1 MGDMGDYFRD
11 NAPYL
16 KEGRKKARDGA
27 HQRIKS
33 FFVRNG
39 VVFEEG
45 NNTLLFRTPAGTV
58 CYYTPSQKMQHK
70 NKWSQCSPTSC
81 MNYVKKLRGELNG

>member
-11 NAPYL
+11 IAPFL

-27 HQRIKS
+27 HQRIKG
-33 FFVRNG
+33 FFARND

-45 NNTLLFRTPAGTV
+45 NNTLLFRTPEGTV

-70 NKWSQCSPTSC
+70 NQWTQCSPTRC
-81 MNYVKKLRGELNG
+81 MKYVKKLRGN